1 VQTLPVVPY
10 PGCLHGGQW
19 VLMAKTVDAAEG

>member
-1 VQTLPVVPY
+1 VQTLPVVRY

-19 VLMAKTVDAAEG
+19 VLMAKTVDATGR